1 MPETI
6 YEGKAVHGFNFSSFI
21 FSYGTCAASPF
32 SALSIKR
39 NDDFLCGGLPR
50 ILNRLLLY
58 CAKPVTSHN

>member
-39 NDDFLCGGLPR
+39 NDDFSLWWIAAKLKQTAFVLC
-50 ILNRLLLY
+50 
-58 CAKPVTSHN
+58 